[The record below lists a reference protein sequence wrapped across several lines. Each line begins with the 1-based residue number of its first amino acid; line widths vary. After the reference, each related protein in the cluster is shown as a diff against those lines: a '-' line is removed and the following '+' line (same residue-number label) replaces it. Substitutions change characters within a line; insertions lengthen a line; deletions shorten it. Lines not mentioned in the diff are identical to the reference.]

1 MDQPQTETAYAKINL
16 ALHVRARMDD
26 GYHTLETLFAFAD
39 FGDSITAVPAAADSL
54 TITGEFAGDLDN
66 GPDNLVLRAL
76 NAVRGLLPAG
86 QAPIPP
92 LAITLDKALPVAA
105 GLGGGSADAAAI
117 IRLVQRVYAPTL
129 PTEMLIAGTTEL
141 GADVGACILSETRIG
156 TGKGWDL
163 APITEDDVA
172 GRALLLVNP
181 GVPLATGP
189 VFRGWDGTDRGGLMD
204 GATLAAARAGR
215 NDLEPSAIA
224 LVPEIEEVLTTLRA
238 QLPLLSRM
246 SGSGATCFALFDDM
260 RGAVG
265 AAHRIADDQPEWWV
279 AVGTVR

>member
-1 MDQPQTETAYAKINL
+1 MGDPQTETAYAKINL

-26 GYHTLETLFAFAD
+26 GYHALETLFAFAD

-54 TITGEFAGDLDN
+54 TITGEFAGDIDN

-76 NAVRGLLPAG
+76 NAVRALLPSG
-86 QAPIPP
+86 HAPIPP

-105 GLGGGSADAAAI
+105 GLGGGSADAAAV
-117 IRLVQRVYAPTL
+117 IRLLQRVYAPTL
-129 PTEMLIAGTTEL
+129 PTEMLIAGTTGL
-141 GADVGACILSETRIG
+141 GADVGACIVSETRIG

-163 APITEDDVA
+163 APIAEDDVA
-172 GRALLLVNP
+172 GRVLLLVNP

-189 VFRGWDGTDRGGLMD
+189 VFRGWDGIDRGALID
-204 GATLAAARAGR
+204 GPALAMARAGR
-215 NDLEPSAIA
+215 NDLEPSAVG
-224 LVPEIEEVLTTLRA
+224 LVPEIDEVLATLRA

-246 SGSGATCFALFDDM
+246 SGSGATCFALFSDRQSAED
-260 RGAVG
+260 
-265 AAHRIADDQPEWWV
+265 AAHRIAGDYPEWWV